1 MNGGMQTSDLAG
13 RLRGARDA
21 AGGWAYYS
29 GKAPRIEPTCWASL
43 ALRDETPGRGLEG
56 FARAGGFLVDPG
68 SPEPNYGWNGLAALA
83 LHDDASETGSGLY
96 AGVLSALVSA
106 KGVQL
111 RTENT
116 TAIPQN
122 GLLQAWSWTAGTFSW
137 VEPTAYCL
145 LALKRVAQPSQDVR
159 ARIDEAEAVLRDRVC
174 PAGGW
179 NYGNS
184 AVLGQDLRAY
194 APTTALGLL
203 ALQDRRDDEVVRKSL
218 AWLES
223 SALHERSAMAL
234 SLVAI
239 TLHLFGKPVA
249 PVQAALREVS
259 VATGFLDNAHLM
271 AMALYAMTL
280 DGHKAAAFTLPR
292 RAAGELT

>member
-13 RLRGARDA
+13 RLRGARKA
-21 AGGWAYYS
+21 AGGWAYYD
-29 GKAPRIEPTCWASL
+29 GKAPRIEPTCWAGL
-43 ALRDETPGRGLEG
+43 ALQDETPGRGLAD
-56 FARAGGFLVDPG
+56 FARSAGFLVDPG
-68 SPEPNYGWNGLAALA
+68 SPVPNYGWNGLAALA
-83 LHDDASETGSGLY
+83 LHDDASGTGSELY
-96 AGVLSALVSA
+96 AGVLSALVGA

-111 RTENT
+111 RTDST
-116 TAIPQN
+116 SAIPQN

-145 LALKRVAQPSQDVR
+145 LALKRVAQPSPEVR

-184 AVLGQDLRAY
+184 AVLGQDLTPY

-203 ALQDRRDDEVVRKSL
+203 ALQDRRDDPVVQKSL
-218 AWLES
+218 AWLEA

-234 SLVAI
+234 SLVA
-239 TLHLFGKPVA
+239 TALHVFGKPVA
-249 PVQAALREVS
+249 PIQSALREAS
-259 VATGFLDNAHLM
+259 AATGFLDNAHLM

-280 DGHKAAAFTLPR
+280 DRHKAAAFTAPA
-292 RAAGELT
+292 RAAGELI